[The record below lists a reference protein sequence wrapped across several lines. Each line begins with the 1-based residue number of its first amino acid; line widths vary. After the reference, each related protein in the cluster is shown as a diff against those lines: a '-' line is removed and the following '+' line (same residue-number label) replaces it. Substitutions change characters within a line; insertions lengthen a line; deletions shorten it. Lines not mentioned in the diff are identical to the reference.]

1 MRTDLV
7 IEVLEVRT
15 VDPSDVTSPAGQGIG
30 PVAGIPRI
38 RRGRTGGRRPRDR
51 R

>member
-15 VDPSDVTSPAGQGIG
+15 VDPSDVTSPVG
-30 PVAGIPRI
+30 PQSRPVEGLPRDG
-38 RRGRTGGRRPRDR
+38 RGRAGTRRPRNR
-51 R
+51 H